1 MAETSQKA
9 AVSPKTQKIFGS
21 WAGMLAACLI
31 ACFLWGSAFPC
42 VKIGYALFGIAA
54 SDTASIIMFA
64 GVRFTLAGL
73 LVVAALSIARRKPFL
88 PEKRDLKVIGI
99 LSLFQ
104 TILQYLFF
112 YVGLAHATGVTS
124 SIIEATNTFFSVLL
138 AALVFRNER
147 LTTRKVLGCIVG
159 FAGVALVDL
168 AGQTGAGFTFTLA
181 GEGLVLA
188 STIAAATSSN
198 LAKRFSEEHDPVLLS
213 AWQFVFGGLVML
225 IVGAA
230 AGGHVAPAPA
240 SDPVASN
247 LLLLYLAFISAAAY
261 SLWSVALACNPLSRV
276 AVFGFMNPV
285 FGVILSALLLNEGS
299 VLDPATAIISLVL
312 VSAGI
317 IIVNR
322 RAKEPKPAK
331 A

>member
-1 MAETSQKA
+1 M
-9 AVSPKTQKIFGS
+9 IC
-21 WAGMLAACLI
+21 ACLI

-54 SDTASIIMFA
+54 ADTASIIMFA

-73 LVVAALSIARRKPFL
+73 LVVIALSIVRRKPFL
-88 PEKRDLKVIGI
+88 PEKRDLKDICI

-112 YVGLAHATGVTS
+112 YVGLAHAAGVTS

-138 AALVFRNER
+138 AALVFRNEQ
-147 LTTRKVLGCIVG
+147 LTVRKVLGCLVG

-168 AGQTGAGFTFTLA
+168 AGQTGSGFTFTLA

-198 LAKRFSEEHDPVLLS
+198 LAKRFSQKHDPVLLS
-213 AWQFVFGGLVML
+213 AWQFVIGGICMLV
-225 IVGAA
+225 VGAA
-230 AGGHVAPAPA
+230 AGGHVAPADLSHPVPA
-240 SDPVASN
+240 E

-261 SLWSVALACNPLSRV
+261 SLWSVALAVNPLSRV

-285 FGVILSALLLNEGS
+285 FGVILSAFLLNEGN
-299 VLDPATAIISLVL
+299 VLDPVTAIVSLVL

-317 IIVNR
+317 IVVNLPGH
-322 RAKEPKPAK
+322 APARGE

>member
-54 SDTASIIMFA
+54 SDAASIIMFA

-73 LVVAALSIARRKPFL
+73 LVVAALSIARRKLFL

-188 STIAAATSSN
+188 STIAAATSSKQSAS
-198 LAKRFSEEHDPVLLS
+198 LRSTIQVPGSSSSAASFS
-213 AWQFVFGGLVML
+213 
-225 IVGAA
+225 

-240 SDPVASN
+240 SILSH

-261 SLWSVALACNPLSRV
+261 SRL
-276 AVFGFMNPV
+276 F
-285 FGVILSALLLNEGS
+285 
-299 VLDPATAIISLVL
+299 D
-312 VSAGI
+312 VSSG
-317 IIVNR
+317 
-322 RAKEPKPAK
+322 
-331 A
+331 

>member
-42 VKIGYALFGIAA
+42 VKTGYALFGIAA

-124 SIIEATNTFFSVLL
+124 
-138 AALVFRNER
+138 
-147 LTTRKVLGCIVG
+147 
-159 FAGVALVDL
+159 
-168 AGQTGAGFTFTLA
+168 
-181 GEGLVLA
+181 
-188 STIAAATSSN
+188 
-198 LAKRFSEEHDPVLLS
+198 
-213 AWQFVFGGLVML
+213 
-225 IVGAA
+225 
-230 AGGHVAPAPA
+230 
-240 SDPVASN
+240 
-247 LLLLYLAFISAAAY
+247 
-261 SLWSVALACNPLSRV
+261 
-276 AVFGFMNPV
+276 
-285 FGVILSALLLNEGS
+285 
-299 VLDPATAIISLVL
+299 
-312 VSAGI
+312 
-317 IIVNR
+317 
-322 RAKEPKPAK
+322 
-331 A
+331 